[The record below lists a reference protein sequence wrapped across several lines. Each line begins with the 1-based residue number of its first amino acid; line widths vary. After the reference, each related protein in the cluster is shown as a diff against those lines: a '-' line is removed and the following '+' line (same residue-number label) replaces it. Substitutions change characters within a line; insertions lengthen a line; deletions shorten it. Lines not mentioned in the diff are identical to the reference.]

1 MKRLR
6 IVVLTGVACG
16 LFSIGFVAQARAHHH
31 HHGRHEQVT
40 VRQVVFLTPGDG
52 FDYGSTFES
61 QVGEDHYQYWKKL
74 RDQGKIEMSGYFMGS
89 KGEMIVG
96 APGVSASEM
105 ERLAKGD
112 PAVKNLVATPEVR
125 RWLVTLAPKHH
136 KASDDDELDG
146 LGQ

>member
-16 LFSIGFVAQARAHHH
+16 LLSFGFAARAKAHRH

-52 FDYGSTFES
+52 FDFGSTFES
-61 QVGEDHYQYWKKL
+61 QVGDDHYQYWEKL
-74 RDQGKIEMSGYFMGS
+74 RDQGKIEMSGYFEGT

-96 APGVSASEM
+96 APGVGAAEM
-105 ERLAKGD
+105 ERLAKAD
-112 PAVKNLVATPEVR
+112 PAVKNLIATVEVR
-125 RWLVTLAPKHH
+125 RWLVTLGPKHH
-136 KASDDDELDG
+136 KADPDG
-146 LGQ
+146 LDDLGQ